1 MSILFSLAS
10 AVCARLAR
18 MTDAVRRYWN
28 SQAGNFDV
36 EADHGLVDPTV
47 RQAWKELLLP
57 LMPSPGCDVAD
68 LGCGTGSLSLLLGEA
83 GHQVW
88 GVDLSEQMV
97 ARARTKLADAGVS
110 AEFVVGDASV
120 PPRARGSADVVLAR
134 HVLWALPKP
143 DAALARWAGLL
154 RGSGTMILVE
164 GLWGTGAG
172 IPADRCLELVR
183 SHRKNATVTML
194 KGPALWGR
202 EITDERYVV
211 VSTA

>member
-1 MSILFSLAS
+1 
-10 AVCARLAR
+10 
-18 MTDAVRRYWN
+18 MTDAVREYWN
-28 SQAGNFDV
+28 GQAAKFDV
-36 EADHGLVDPTV
+36 EPDHGLADPAI
-47 RQAWKELLLP
+47 RQAWAELLLP
-57 LMPSPGCDVAD
+57 LMPMPECDVAD
-68 LGCGTGSLSLLLGEA
+68 LGCGTGSLSLLLGKA
-83 GHQVW
+83 GHRVW

-97 ARARTKLADAGVS
+97 ARARAKVADAGVS

-194 KGPALWGR
+194 TDPALWGR
-202 EITDERYVV
+202 EISDERYVV

>member
-1 MSILFSLAS
+1 
-10 AVCARLAR
+10 
-18 MTDAVRRYWN
+18 MTDAVREYWN
-28 SQAGNFDV
+28 GQAAKFDV
-36 EADHGLVDPTV
+36 EPDHGLADPAI

-88 GVDLSEQMV
+88 GMDLSEQMV

-194 KGPALWGR
+194 TDPALWGR
-202 EITDERYVV
+202 EIADERYVV

>member
-1 MSILFSLAS
+1 
-10 AVCARLAR
+10 

-88 GVDLSEQMV
+88 GMDLSEQMV

-172 IPADRCLELVR
+172 IPADRCHEMLR
-183 SHRKNATVTML
+183 AHRKNATVTML
-194 KGPALWGR
+194 TDPALWGR
-202 EITDERYVV
+202 EISDERYVV

>member
-1 MSILFSLAS
+1 
-10 AVCARLAR
+10 
-18 MTDAVRRYWN
+18 
-28 SQAGNFDV
+28 
-36 EADHGLVDPTV
+36 
-47 RQAWKELLLP
+47 
-57 LMPSPGCDVAD
+57 MPSPGCDVAD

-88 GVDLSEQMV
+88 GMDLSEQMV

-194 KGPALWGR
+194 TDPALWGR
-202 EITDERYVV
+202 EISDERYVV